1 MTLVVNDRV
10 QEVST
15 STGSGPFVLG
25 GGVTGYQTFSV
36 GIGNTNSTY
45 YTITNGTNWMDILGT
60 YTSAA
65 NSITVDK
72 ILTSSA
78 GGTTAVSF
86 AAGTKNIFCTYP
98 AATAVLAAPATYP
111 TIQPSLNLDFANTK
125 QLDPRITFV
134 RNSTA
139 AYYDGQTS
147 ALAEQ
152 NLLIGS
158 QTIGG
163 TGWILGSN
171 IVTLNSTTAPDNTTT
186 ASSITENATVNN
198 HFIGSAGITV
208 TTGLPYTFSV
218 YLKKGVGA
226 TAPQYMQFYA
236 FSAAFNC
243 GINVD
248 LNAGTINSTVS
259 VGATVSASSSVSMGN
274 GWYRFIFTATA
285 LSSSTSGNIPAVVFI
300 NNNPASGAAPSYL
313 GLVTSDVQAWGA
325 QLEQRSSVTA
335 YTPTTTAAITNYIP
349 QLMTAPAGVAR
360 FDCNPLTRNSL
371 GLLIEESRVNLLT
384 YSSDFSNAVWVKSNS
399 TVTSAANVAPD
410 GTQTAFN
417 LVSNTSTGLQAIA
430 QTVTKAASALAY
442 TSTVHFKAN
451 QYTYSWL
458 QISDGAGNGAIVYFN
473 LTTGAISTAVAGIG
487 TAFTALSATTPTSIG
502 NGWYRCNITGTSN
515 TATSLV
521 TQFGSS
527 TNGTSNSVVGNG
539 YSGIFIWGAQL
550 EAGSFATSYIP
561 TVASTVTR
569 ATDQASMTGT
579 NFSSWWNV
587 SQSTFVVE
595 FDKPNL
601 TNVGTLIGVYGGI
614 SLAQIEVTSN
624 AIGSNVLAFFQ
635 PSGTLNNA
643 IGSSSLSSNKFSVSF
658 GANLFAPF
666 DGIGA
671 INGASGIFGTGAYFP
686 NPLFNSLYIG
696 LRQHVGDQKLNGHIR
711 KLSYYPVA
719 LSSANLVALTS

>member
-98 AATAVLAAPATYP
+98 AATAVLAAPAAYP
-111 TIQPSLNLDFANTK
+111 TVQPTLNLDFANSKTV
-125 QLDPRITFV
+125 DPRITFV

-139 AYYDGQTS
+139 TYYDGKTT
-147 ALAEQ
+147 AKAEE
-152 NLLIGS
+152 NLLLQS
-158 QTIGG
+158 QDFSNAVWIKSAITATAPVV
-163 TGWILGSN
+163 TGN
-171 IVTLNSTTAPDNTTT
+171 ATTAPDGTTT
-186 ASSITENATVNN
+186 ASQIAYPAVTGVNAFSIVFQAPTQINTL
-198 HFIGSAGITV
+198 I
-208 TTGLPYTFSV
+208 YTDSV
-218 YLKKGVGA
+218 YLRGSVGGEVIYLMWTPNGSTSVKTTCTLTTSWQRFTLNH
-226 TAPQYMQFYA
+226 TAGA
-236 FSAAFNC
+236 S
-243 GINVD
+243 INYIQLGVD
-248 LNAGTINSTVS
+248 LRDITQSAQVAQTI
-259 VGATVSASSSVSMGN
+259 
-274 GWYRFIFTATA
+274 Y
-285 LSSSTSGNIPAVVFI
+285 
-300 NNNPASGAAPSYL
+300 
-313 GLVTSDVQAWGA
+313 AWGA

-335 YTPTTTAAITNYIP
+335 YTPTTTAPITNYIP
-349 QLMTAPAGVAR
+349 VLMTAAAGVPR
-360 FDCNPLTRNSL
+360 LDYNPITGVAL
-371 GLLIEESRVNLLT
+371 GLLIEEQRTNLFT
-384 YSSDFSNAVWVKSNS
+384 YSQSFISHTVVLSAVSGTFVNGETVTASGGGTGEYLLDKSTATLAAIYNGTGTFTGTLTGSTSGATATCGTVTLIWTLTNS
-399 TVTSAANVAPD
+399 TVTAAATIAPD

-417 LVSNTSTGLQAIA
+417 LVSNTATGLQAIA

-473 LTTGAISTAVAGIG
+473 LATGAISTAVAGIG
-487 TAFTALSATTPTSIG
+487 TAFTALSATTPTSVG

-539 YSGIFIWGAQL
+539 YSGVFIWGAQA
-550 EAGSFATSYIP
+550 E
-561 TVASTVTR
+561 
-569 ATDQASMTGT
+569 
-579 NFSSWWNV
+579 
-587 SQSTFVVE
+587 
-595 FDKPNL
+595 
-601 TNVGTLIGVYGGI
+601 
-614 SLAQIEVTSN
+614 
-624 AIGSNVLAFFQ
+624 
-635 PSGTLNNA
+635 
-643 IGSSSLSSNKFSVSF
+643 
-658 GANLFAPF
+658 
-666 DGIGA
+666 
-671 INGASGIFGTGAYFP
+671 
-686 NPLFNSLYIG
+686 
-696 LRQHVGDQKLNGHIR
+696 
-711 KLSYYPVA
+711 
-719 LSSANLVALTS
+719 